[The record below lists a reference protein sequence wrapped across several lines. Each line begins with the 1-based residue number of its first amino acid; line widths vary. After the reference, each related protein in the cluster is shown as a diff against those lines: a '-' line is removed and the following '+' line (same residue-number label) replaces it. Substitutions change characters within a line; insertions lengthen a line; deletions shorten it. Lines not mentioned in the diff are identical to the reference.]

1 LPTEE
6 RKVAKYLLLDFLGF
20 VISRKIYHSSFASI
34 FYDEDSLNSNLKIVV
49 KKKDYSL
56 AVHRNKIKRW
66 VRDIFQK
73 NLLKR
78 GYVVVIRA
86 GFLETGYKDIHNEFN
101 SALKNFL
108 AEEQDI

>member
-1 LPTEE
+1 MPTEE

-34 FYDEDSLNSNLKIVV
+34 FYDENSLNSNLKIVV

-73 NLLKR
+73 HLLAR
-78 GYVVVIRA
+78 GYVVVIKA

-101 SALKNFL
+101 VALENFL
-108 AEEQDI
+108 NEEQGK

>member
-1 LPTEE
+1 M
-6 RKVAKYLLLDFLGF
+6 
-20 VISRKIYHSSFASI
+20 
-34 FYDEDSLNSNLKIVV
+34 
-49 KKKDYSL
+49 
-56 AVHRNKIKRW
+56 HRNKIKRW

-101 SALKNFL
+101 TALKNFL
-108 AEEQDI
+108 TEEQDI